1 MSQRTTALNFSG
13 LDDFRAATLDPAV
26 WSNNLATLS
35 TDQPD
40 LANELRGGRLPPAW
54 RPALSLDDTATYRLE
69 EPGAPAAWLGGTAA
83 PQTRATALLTAFTP
97 GDRNLALPTLGAG
110 AELTLLLERLPVH
123 LAVFAFEADLHA
135 LAAVLHLHDFSAAV
149 AQGRCVL
156 VPPGRTHEFL
166 TRLMQTHPGLLP
178 PGTILMPDLVP
189 RARREELRT
198 LCERIH
204 GETNQRRAR
213 RLTELAT
220 AARRAAVA
228 ATKTPRLALLAL
240 SADRESRAVAADVT
254 RAAHRLGWPVLC
266 ASIAGPHSVHPLA
279 HCEALAEFQPTLTIH
294 VNHARSVL
302 PISFAGATCV
312 WYHRAGNVPEQVP
325 DDGTCYLAASPR
337 VAEALHRA
345 GARTDRVL
353 AWYWACSPADDSAP
367 PASAP
372 QCAGGEAAQGGPAQ
386 SQTASGPI
394 LLVGDLPNRDPE
406 QYGVTQHSHRQL
418 WERIAVVVAQ
428 VWETPRVL
436 EPEKLLARAQSECG
450 VELRDESLRASLARF
465 TEQVVIPAIVLERLL
480 RGLIKTGRAL
490 LTVGHGWERL
500 AHETFQPL
508 AADML
513 ELAERAPTLRP
524 GACVLAGSSDP
535 LSPAL
540 LLAAAAGWPVLMH
553 SLGGVPLAPLLG
565 DVLRPGQHF
574 APFRDLTELR
584 RELESLS
591 QPLAARRTERA
602 REHVQLHHTYVCR
615 LQDLAAHLSLPS

>member
-1 MSQRTTALNFSG
+1 MSQRTTALDFSG
-13 LDDFRAATLDPAV
+13 LDDFRAAPLDPGV
-26 WSNNLATLS
+26 WSNNLAALS
-35 TDQPD
+35 VEQPD
-40 LANELRGGRLPPAW
+40 LAEELRGARLPLAW

-69 EPGAPAAWLGGTAA
+69 EPGAPATWLGGTAA
-83 PQTRATALLTAFTP
+83 PKTRAAALLTGFTP

-110 AELTLLLERLPVH
+110 AELTFLLERLPVH
-123 LAVFAFEADLHA
+123 LAVFAFEADLPA

-149 AQGRCVL
+149 TQGRCVF
-156 VPPGRTHEFL
+156 VPPGRAHEFL
-166 TRLMQTHPGLLP
+166 TRLMQTRTGLLP
-178 PGTILMPDLVP
+178 PGTILTPDLVP

-198 LCERIH
+198 LCERMH

-213 RLTELAT
+213 RLAELAT
-220 AARRAAVA
+220 AARRAVVA
-228 ATKTPRLALLAL
+228 PTKTPRLALLAL
-240 SADRESRAVAADVT
+240 SADREPRVVAAGVT
-254 RAAHRLGWPVLC
+254 RAAQRLGWPVLC
-266 ASIAGPHSVHPLA
+266 TSITGPHSVHPLV

-302 PISFAGATCV
+302 PISFAGMNCV
-312 WYHRAGNVPEQVP
+312 WYHHAANVPEQVP

-337 VAEALHRA
+337 VAEALRRA

-353 AWYWACSPADDSAP
+353 PWYWACSPVDGAGP
-367 PASAP
+367 PAAP
-372 QCAGGEAAQGGPAQ
+372 HEHAGGEAAQGGPAQ

-406 QYGVTQHSHRQL
+406 RYGVTQHSHRQL
-418 WERIAVVVAQ
+418 WEQIAAVVAQ

-436 EPEKLLARAQSECG
+436 EPEKLLVRAQGECG

-465 TEQVVIPAIVLERLL
+465 TEQVIIPAVVLERLL
-480 RGLIKTGRAL
+480 RGLIRTGRAV

-500 AHETFQPL
+500 ADGTFQPL
-508 AADML
+508 AADTL

-524 GACVLAGSSDP
+524 AACVLAGYSDP

-553 SLGGVPLAPLLG
+553 SHGGAPLAPLLG
-565 DVLRPGQHF
+565 DVLCPGQHF

-584 RELESLS
+584 RELQSPSL
-591 QPLAARRTERA
+591 PLAARRTKRA